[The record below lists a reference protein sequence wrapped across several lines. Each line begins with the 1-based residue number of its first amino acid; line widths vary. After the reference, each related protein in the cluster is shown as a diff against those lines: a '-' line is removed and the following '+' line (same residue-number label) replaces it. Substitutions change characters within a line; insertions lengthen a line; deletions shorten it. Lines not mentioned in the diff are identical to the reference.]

1 VLILPRT
8 IPLPDPACPLR
19 NRRQFLLGSSAAALG
34 LTLPGCDSPPAERY
48 SQADIELLARQ
59 RALEEQTRGRGPY
72 GPHVY
77 QGYRGL
83 AQLPWFDLDANGALR
98 CTDEE
103 VPYSIDVH

>member
-1 VLILPRT
+1 MRNPKFLP
-8 IPLPDPACPLR
+8 R
-19 NRRQFLLGSSAAALG
+19 NRRQFLLGSGAAALG
-34 LTLPGCDSPPAERY
+34 LTLPSCDSPPAERY

-103 VPYSIDVH
+103 VP